1 MPRERTYL
9 RYQVY
14 KSQARKQAG
23 VVTHRMQF
31 HAGTDFSKVRFEPI
45 DALAL
50 SAFELW
56 ENPHFCWREI
66 AAWKSR
72 EPLSLDIAIWF
83 EDQLCGL
90 CFANPNKSRQ
100 RIRIVRLEGR
110 PEAPHPLKKRIAIL
124 AMMAIDEFA
133 QIIGSK
139 CIEVQEPLQGAMPV
153 YKELGF
159 KLDLEGRLVL
169 AVESK
174 VS

>member
-1 MPRERTYL
+1 M
-9 RYQVY
+9 
-14 KSQARKQAG
+14 
-23 VVTHRMQF
+23 
-31 HAGTDFSKVRFEPI
+31 
-45 DALAL
+45 
-50 SAFELW
+50 
-56 ENPHFCWREI
+56 
-66 AAWKSR
+66 
-72 EPLSLDIAIWF
+72 SLDIAIWF